1 MDFPDASVPPERTM
15 AEPFMNRSL
24 GAYYRREVP
33 SPNLE
38 LTQVGP
44 GTPGGEYLRR
54 FWQPVAFSHELKDLP
69 IRIRILSEDLI
80 LFRDGS
86 GRVGLLQL
94 HCSHR
99 GVSLEYGLVS
109 ERGIRCC
116 YHGWLYDID
125 GKILETPGEPALSPL
140 KNEICHGAYPVH
152 EHNGIIFA
160 YMGPPNAIPPF
171 PKYDTLDYS
180 GYFPVKFIIPCNWV
194 QILDNGMDPVH
205 AVFLHTRSSKVQFSE
220 AYGLLGVF
228 EWQESPL
235 GMIYIASRRVGQNVW
250 VRINDLILPN
260 IIQVPPNW
268 EDGMQAKVN
277 SRPGATIWSVPIDD
291 TTTMNLNIRQPE
303 AGQGEMTWE
312 KAAKSAFGELPDRP
326 YKERQR
332 VPADVDVFIGQR
344 PTAIHALE
352 HLGTTDM
359 GVVKFRRLV
368 RQGIDA
374 VKANRDPKGII
385 REGADSVSTFC
396 QNTVLKLPR
405 AASEE
410 AEKELLRQT
419 GRRVAEGFYLAQAQ
433 QHETAA
439 RNRTD

>member
-1 MDFPDASVPPERTM
+1 VAGPYINSPY
-15 AEPFMNRSL
+15 
-24 GAYYRREVP
+24 GAYLRRDLP

-44 GTPGGEYLRR
+44 ATPGGEYLRR
-54 FWQPVAFSHELKDLP
+54 FWQPVGFSHELKDLP
-69 IRIRILSEDLI
+69 VRIRILGEDLI
-80 LFRDGS
+80 LFRDGT

-116 YHGWLYDID
+116 YHGWLYDVD
-125 GKILETPGEPALSPL
+125 GKILETPGEPVSSPI

-152 EHNGIIFA
+152 ECNGIVFA
-160 YMGPPNAIPPF
+160 YMGPPEARPPF
-171 PKYDTLDYS
+171 PKYDTLDHS

-235 GMIYIASRRVGQNVW
+235 GMIYIATRRVGSNVW

-268 EDGMQAKVN
+268 EDGTQEKIN

-291 TTTMNLNIRQPE
+291 NTTMNLNIRQPE
-303 AGQGEMTWE
+303 RGQKMTWE
-312 KAAKSAFGELPDRP
+312 MAAKSAFGELPDRP
-326 YKERQR
+326 YEERQR

-352 HLGTTDM
+352 HLGTTDV
-359 GVVKFRRLV
+359 GLVKFRRLV
-368 RQGIDA
+368 KQGIEA
-374 VKANRDPKGII
+374 VRSNRDPKGVI
-385 REGADSVSTFC
+385 RSGATSIETYC
-396 QNTVLKLPR
+396 QNTVLKVPK
-405 AASEE
+405 AATEKEE
-410 AEKELLRQT
+410 AELLRQT
-419 GRRVAEGFYLAQAQ
+419 GRRVAEGYYRAQAQ
-433 QHETAA
+433 RHDIAA
-439 RNRTD
+439 EQGRD

>member
-1 MDFPDASVPPERTM
+1 MNT
-15 AEPFMNRSL
+15 PF
-24 GAYYRREVP
+24 GAYLQRDVP
-33 SPNLE
+33 GPNLE

-54 FWQPVAFSHELKDLP
+54 FWQPVGFSHELKDLP
-69 IRIRILSEDLI
+69 VRIRILCEDLI

-109 ERGIRCC
+109 DRGIRCC

-125 GKILETPGEPALSPL
+125 GRILETPGEPASSPL

-152 EHNGIIFA
+152 ECNGIVFA
-160 YMGPPNAIPPF
+160 YMGPPEAKPPF

-180 GYFPVKFIIPCNWV
+180 GYFPVKFIIACNWL

-220 AYGLLGVF
+220 AYGKLGVF

-235 GMIYIASRRVGQNVW
+235 GMVYIATRRIGPNVW

-268 EDGMQAKVN
+268 EDGTQEKNN

-303 AGQGEMTWE
+303 AGQGQMTWE
-312 KAAKSAFGELPDRP
+312 MAAKSAFGELPDRS
-326 YKERQR
+326 YEERQR

-359 GVVKFRRLV
+359 GVARFRRLV
-368 RQGIDA
+368 RQGIEA
-374 VKANRDPKGII
+374 VKANRDPKGVI
-385 REGADSVSTFC
+385 REGADSVSTLC
-396 QNTVLKLPR
+396 QNTVIKLPM
-405 AASEE
+405 ADSEK
-410 AEKELLRQT
+410 AETELLRQT
-419 GRRVAEGFYLAQAQ
+419 GRRVAEGYYRAQ
-433 QHETAA
+433 ETAA
-439 RNRTD
+439 RERTD